1 MTYPWMA
8 PPFEMKPFEE
18 MNKKEAKQHFEW
30 YISQIPERIEVLKE
44 LTEHKISLDYSKESL
59 IPLFAW
65 YLSQITIYKL
75 SDKEIDAELEDL
87 RQYPDFVYE
96 DEKESLLANPVEL
109 KKEDYALAMDIAIYY
124 AETIIKNYP
133 QVKWTFFTKP
143 KSYAYLNEPILSYED
158 DKIFYERNPRR
169 LLKVN
174 IEYIKENDIE
184 NTALYDDFLRDSSR
198 ILGEDDDKDED

>member
-1 MTYPWMA
+1 MNYPWVA
-8 PPFEMKPFEE
+8 PPFEMKSFEE
-18 MNKKEAKQHFEW
+18 MNKKEAKQFFDW
-30 YISQIPERIEVLKE
+30 YISQIPSRIEVLKE
-44 LTEHKISLDYSKESL
+44 LTEHKIPLDYSKESL
-59 IPLFAW
+59 VPLFSW
-65 YLSQITIYKL
+65 YLSKITIYEL
-75 SDKEIDAELEDL
+75 SNEEIEAELEDL

-96 DEKESLLANPVEL
+96 DEKERLLANPVEL

-143 KSYAYLNEPILSYED
+143 KSYAYLNEPILTSED

-184 NTALYDDFLRDSSR
+184 NTALYDDFLRDSAR
-198 ILGEDDDKDED
+198 ILGEDDDEDE

>member
-18 MNKKEAKQHFEW
+18 MNKKEAKQHFDW

-59 IPLFAW
+59 IPLFDW
-65 YLSQITIYKL
+65 YLSQVTIYKL
-75 SDKEIDAELEDL
+75 SDKEIEAELEDL
-87 RQYPDFVYE
+87 RQYPDFVYK
-96 DEKESLLANPVEL
+96 DEKESLLANPVEF
-109 KKEDYALAMDIAIYY
+109 KKEDYALAIDIAIYY

-143 KSYAYLNEPILSYED
+143 KSFVYLNEPILSNGDNE
-158 DKIFYERNPRR
+158 IFYERNPRI
-169 LLKVN
+169 LLKV
-174 IEYIKENDIE
+174 IIGYIKKNDIE
-184 NTALYDDFLRDSSR
+184 NSTLYESFLMDAAD
-198 ILGEDDDKDED
+198 ILGEDDDED

>member
-75 SDKEIDAELEDL
+75 SDKEIEAELEDL
-87 RQYPDFVYE
+87 RQYPDFVFE
-96 DEKESLLANPVEL
+96 DEKERLLANPVEL
-109 KKEDYALAMDIAIYY
+109 KREDYALAMDIAIYY
-124 AETIIKNYP
+124 GETIIKNYP

-184 NTALYDDFLRDSSR
+184 NTALYDDFLRDSAR

>member
-18 MNKKEAKQHFEW
+18 MNKKEAKQHFDW

-59 IPLFAW
+59 IPLFDW
-65 YLSQITIYKL
+65 YLSQVTIYKL
-75 SDKEIDAELEDL
+75 SDKEIEAELEDL

-143 KSYAYLNEPILSYED
+143 KSFVYLNEPILSNED
-158 DKIFYERNPRR
+158 NEIFYERNPRR
-169 LLKVN
+169 LLQV
-174 IEYIKENDIE
+174 IIGYIKKNDIE
-184 NTALYDDFLRDSSR
+184 NSTLYESFLMDAAD
-198 ILGEDDDKDED
+198 ILGEDDDED

>member
-1 MTYPWMA
+1 MEYPWMA
-8 PPFEMKPFEE
+8 PSFEMKPFEE
-18 MNKKEAKQHFEW
+18 MNKKEAKQHFDW

-75 SDKEIDAELEDL
+75 SDKEIEAELEDL

-96 DEKESLLANPVEL
+96 DEKERLLANPVEL
-109 KKEDYALAMDIAIYY
+109 KKVDYALAMDIAIYY

-143 KSYAYLNEPILSYED
+143 KSFVYLNEPILSNED
-158 DKIFYERNPRR
+158 NEIFYERNPRK
-169 LLKVN
+169 LLHVIIQK
-174 IEYIKENDIE
+174 IKENQVSE
-184 NTALYDDFLRDSSR
+184 QHLYNRFLSDASN
-198 ILGEDDDKDED
+198 ILGEDDDDDED